1 MLSAY
6 LRTRLFKIE
15 KHVLHILKHPDLQ
28 SRLSLSE
35 ITYAKQYLQTLE
47 QHMTASCLSSLPEA
61 FRKIDINKAGENMV
75 PEPDM
80 SAYVAL
86 PSALMML
93 FVQGRPYCSFARIGF
108 AEARAAAVASEARV
122 RQIVVV

>member
-1 MLSAY
+1 MGVSEKGAPEILQYQDEAVDGLLELIKQQEIDASEQANESTTNQFLFNVYQMEINRLKYMLSAY

-47 QHMTASCLSSLPEA
+47 QHMTASCLS
-61 FRKIDINKAGENMV
+61 
-75 PEPDM
+75 
-80 SAYVAL
+80 
-86 PSALMML
+86 
-93 FVQGRPYCSFARIGF
+93 
-108 AEARAAAVASEARV
+108 
-122 RQIVVV
+122 